1 MANINSNF
9 KNNQK
14 MNKSI
19 SKINIFICCLAL
31 SFSYPNTGNYQITKY
46 QANSLL
52 HQITVIDEGDHR
64 YLLFDDYIQTMMRKS
79 RPLEGHF
86 DYIEAFHLVNV
97 LQGREGT
104 SCMVGL
110 GGGSAIRTFA
120 DRYKE
125 GKIVVAEIDP
135 VVEMV
140 ASEYFGLPQITN
152 LEINIIDGRQ
162 MFKRKGAPSC
172 DTALIDGYSTS
183 RYGAYIPWHLATKE
197 FFHEVKKTMPKD
209 GVIAYNV
216 IGTIDGK
223 SSLNVQMITKT
234 ILEHFDYVFA
244 IPIADTFNVVLFGF
258 NGNLNDYTTRI
269 ENFRNQEKQKYPN
282 LLKLSYLLKEV
293 EISEKT
299 PILSDEWAPIDMP
312 GLMVKIYQ

>member
-1 MANINSNF
+1 
-9 KNNQK
+9 

-19 SKINIFICCLAL
+19 SKINIFICCLILA
-31 SFSYPNTGNYQITKY
+31 FNYPNTGNYQITKY

-52 HQITVIDEGDHR
+52 HQITVVDEGDHR
-64 YLLFDDYIQTMMRKS
+64 YLLFDDYIQTMMKKN

-86 DYIEAFHLVNV
+86 DYIESFHLVNV

-104 SCMVGL
+104 SCMIGL
-110 GGGSAIRTFA
+110 GGGSAVRTFS

-135 VVEMV
+135 IVEMV
-140 ASEYFGLPQITN
+140 AKEYFGMPKNPN

-162 MFKRKGAPSC
+162 MFKRKGAPKC

-197 FFHEVKKTMPKD
+197 FFSEIKKTMPED
-209 GVIAYNV
+209 GIIAYNV

-234 ILEHFDYVFA
+234 ILENFDYVFA

-258 NGNLNDYTTRI
+258 SGNLNEYTARI
-269 ENFRNQEKQKYPN
+269 ENFRNQKNQKYPN
-282 LLKLSYLLKEV
+282 LLRLSYLLKKV